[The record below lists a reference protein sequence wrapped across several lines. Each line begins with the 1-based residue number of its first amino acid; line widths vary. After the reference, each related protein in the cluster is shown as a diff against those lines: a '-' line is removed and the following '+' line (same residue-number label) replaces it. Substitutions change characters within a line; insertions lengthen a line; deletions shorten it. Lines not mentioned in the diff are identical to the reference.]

1 MSHTDMYKT
10 LTLICL
16 EHCLYYAPYNG
27 PATRASPQVNLITL
41 KCSPSTDVPRRGI
54 ELLLA
59 LATAQFS
66 LLVVQG

>member
-16 EHCLYYAPYNG
+16 EHCLYYAHYNG
-27 PATRASPQVNLITL
+27 AATRASPQVNLITL
-41 KCSPSTDVPRRGI
+41 KSSPSTDVPRRGI